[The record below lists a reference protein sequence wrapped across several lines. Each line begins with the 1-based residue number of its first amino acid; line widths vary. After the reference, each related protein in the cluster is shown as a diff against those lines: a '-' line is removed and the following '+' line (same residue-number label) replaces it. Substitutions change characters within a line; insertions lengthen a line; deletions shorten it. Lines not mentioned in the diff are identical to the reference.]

1 MQRRR
6 LLATLAAAAS
16 GGFAGCGASGSNS
29 PTQTPTTCDDHAPR
43 RIELTGIESI
53 DATDLSIAP
62 TVQRARS
69 TSTAPATLTVT
80 ITNEGD
86 DRAVDVTDGPR
97 CHPFDRGRGR
107 SDPRGLW
114 LYRAGDTPD
123 DRAGECW
130 TRAAVPP
137 DSVGF
142 DGRIRATF
150 ADTPLEGPMNEFA
163 TRWAH
168 VTPWLRPVWMSGW
181 DFVWAIGAA
190 LVGLGWVSGELIAG
204 RHKIVAGARRFS
216 EQYL

>member
-142 DGRIRATF
+142 DGYACGQSPLASSDSITTVYEVWDDYATDGYLEPGAYRFETTVSVYSNEDSAEPIRSV
-150 ADTPLEGPMNEFA
+150 DLWLEMTA
-163 TRWAH
+163 ST
-168 VTPWLRPVWMSGW
+168 
-181 DFVWAIGAA
+181 
-190 LVGLGWVSGELIAG
+190 VSP
-204 RHKIVAGARRFS
+204 
-216 EQYL
+216 